1 MTCEGAPMSSGDERK
16 KFNVQVLETF
26 AALIT
31 SAFGLVAAL
40 SWNEAIK
47 AAVNKVFG
55 TANDLMGMAIY
66 AVIVTILAVVMTTL
80 IARSLAR
87 AKEKI

>member
-1 MTCEGAPMSSGDERK
+1 MSAEENRR

-40 SWNEAIK
+40 SWNEAFG
-47 AAVNKVFG
+47 AAD
-55 TANDLMGMAIY
+55 DLMGMMIY
-66 AVIVTILAVVMTTL
+66 AIIVTILAVIMTIL
-80 IARSLAR
+80 IARTLAK
-87 AKEKI
+87 AKGKL

>member
-1 MTCEGAPMSSGDERK
+1 MSSEENRK
-16 KFNVQVLETF
+16 KFNIQVLETF

-47 AAVNKVFG
+47 AAVAEIFG

-66 AVIVTILAVVMTTL
+66 AIIVTILAVIMTIL
-80 IARSLAR
+80 IARTLAK
-87 AKEKI
+87 AKEKL